1 MTESL
6 EAAATR
12 DSIEDAGEHLFPRE
26 VRRGADLGRP
36 GRGCDGRTEVPR
48 YEYERDTAGLT
59 SRATST
65 TATRQDERPALRE
78 RPRYGRTNVPR
89 YEYDCDTAKDAIG
102 TEGRL

>member
-6 EAAATR
+6 EAAESTR
-12 DSIEDAGEHLFPRE
+12 ESIEDAGEHVFPRE

-48 YEYERDTAGLT
+48 YVYERDTPGLK

-65 TATRQDERPALRE
+65 TATRKDERPALRV
-78 RPRYGRTNVPR
+78 RR
-89 YEYDCDTAKDAIG
+89 
-102 TEGRL
+102 